1 MASQISRRHFLMQG
15 AALAA
20 AATVP
25 GLLAAQAAQ
34 AAPAMVV
41 YKDPN
46 CGCCKLWVDHVK
58 AAGFAVSVRD
68 SSDVASVKKRQ
79 GVPARLYSCHTAI
92 VGGYVVEGHV
102 PADLVQKLLKEKPK
116 VVGLAVPGM
125 PAGSPGME
133 QGSKEPYE
141 VLTFDAA
148 GKTTVYAKR

>member
-1 MASQISRRHFLMQG
+1 MPSPISRRHFLMQG

-20 AATVP
+20 AAVVP
-25 GLLAAQAAQ
+25 GLLAAQ

-68 SSDVASVKKRQ
+68 SSDVAAVKKRQ

-141 VLTFDAA
+141 VVAFDAA

>member
-1 MASQISRRHFLMQG
+1 MTSPIPRRHFLMQG
-15 AALAA
+15 AAVAA
-20 AATVP
+20 AAAVP
-25 GLLAAQAAQ
+25 DLVTAQ

-79 GVPARLYSCHTAI
+79 GVPPRLYSCHTAI

-102 PADLVQKLLKEKPK
+102 PADLVQRLLKEKPK
-116 VVGLAVPGM
+116 LVGLAVPGM

>member
-1 MASQISRRHFLMQG
+1 MANPISRRQFLIRG
-15 AALAA
+15 TALAA
-20 AATVP
+20 AASVP
-25 GLLAAQAAQ
+25 GLLPAQTAN
-34 AAPAMVV
+34 PAMVV
-41 YKDPN
+41 YKDPS

-68 SSDVASVKKRQ
+68 SSDVVSVKKRQ

-102 PADLVQKLLKEKPK
+102 PADLVQKLLKERPN

-133 QGSKEPYE
+133 QGSKEPYD

>member
-20 AATVP
+20 ATAVP

-79 GVPARLYSCHTAI
+79 GVPSRLYSCHTAI

>member
-1 MASQISRRHFLMQG
+1 MSSQLSRRHFLIQG

-20 AATVP
+20 AASLP
-25 GLLAAQAAQ
+25 GLLSAQA

-79 GVPARLYSCHTAI
+79 GVPPRLYSCHTAI

>member
-1 MASQISRRHFLMQG
+1 MSDHVSRRRFLIQG
-15 AALAA
+15 AAVAA
-20 AATVP
+20 AATLP
-25 GLLAAQAAQ
+25 GLLVAQA

-58 AAGFAVSVRD
+58 AAGFAVSVRE
-68 SSDVASVKKRQ
+68 SSDVVSVKKRQ

-92 VGGYVVEGHV
+92 VGGYVLEGHV
-102 PADLVQKLLKEKPK
+102 PADLVQKLLKERPK

-133 QGSKEPYE
+133 QGSKEAYD
-141 VLTFDAA
+141 VLTFDAV

>member
-1 MASQISRRHFLMQG
+1 MSSQISRRHFLMQG
-15 AALAA
+15 AVVAA
-20 AATVP
+20 AATLP
-25 GLLAAQAAQ
+25 DLLSAQV

-41 YKDPN
+41 YMDPN
-46 CGCCKLWVDHVK
+46 CGCCELWVDHVK

-68 SSDVASVKKRQ
+68 TSDVASVKKRQ
-79 GVPARLYSCHTAI
+79 GVPERLYSCHTAI

-141 VLTFDAA
+141 VLTFDAT

>member
-1 MASQISRRHFLMQG
+1 MTDHISRRRFLIRG
-15 AALAA
+15 ATLAA
-20 AATVP
+20 AAAAVP
-25 GLLAAQAAQ
+25 DLLSAQAAQ
-34 AAPAMVV
+34 PAMVV

-68 SSDVASVKKRQ
+68 SSDVVSVKKRQ

-141 VLTFDAA
+141 ILTFDAG

>member
-1 MASQISRRHFLMQG
+1 MASQISRRHFLIQG

-25 GLLAAQAAQ
+25 GLLAAQ

-102 PADLVQKLLKEKPK
+102 PADLVQKLLKDKPK